1 MAIYGGGVSGHQ
13 YDRKLKSSARDGF
26 KNREDV
32 DKRKR

>member
-1 MAIYGGGVSGHQ
+1 MVIYGGGVS
-13 YDRKLKSSARDGF
+13 RKLKSSVRDEF